1 VGGKARD
8 RLRYAPSNSRRDRI
22 GALVCRRLT
31 AMSAGTLSL
40 ILVSV
45 SLSALAQVSLKFGVG
60 GATSVGD
67 NKGSAITAM
76 AHAFLTPGV
85 FGGLALYGL
94 GMLLWL
100 TVLRRIDVSQAY
112 PFIGLGIALTSVLGY
127 GLFGEMLG
135 PQRIIGML
143 VVIGGIIVVAWS

>member
-1 VGGKARD
+1 MPQFMPQSMHRP
-8 RLRYAPSNSRRDRI
+8 L
-22 GALVCRRLT
+22 LV
-31 AMSAGTLSL
+31 
-40 ILVSV
+40 V

-60 GATSVGD
+60 GATSDGAD
-67 NKGSAITAM
+67 KGSTIASM

-135 PQRIIGML
+135 PQRITGML